1 LWHRIGVYRIVNCI
15 DAGIPQADITGVN
28 QNKTIIE
35 SLKNGAV
42 IFEEKGLNELFQSA
56 VKNNCG
62 VIPQF

>member
-1 LWHRIGVYRIVNCI
+1 M
-15 DAGIPQADITGVN
+15 GVN
-28 QNKTIIE
+28 QNKTIVE